1 MHRPQLFVT
10 SFLTLLTLPL
20 SVSSQTVYLIRHG
33 EKPADGG
40 NGLSALGLQRAQCL
54 RNVFGNESIYDIKYI
69 MAMTPKSDGE
79 RTRPLDT
86 VQPLATDL
94 NITVDI
100 SCDRDDAD
108 CVADIV
114 NQYEGEGNILI
125 SWQHGALTDIVKA
138 LGDENA
144 PKWKKH
150 AYDIIWTDPKPYTG
164 LTEITSENCPG
175 LDDN

>member
-1 MHRPQLFVT
+1 MHRW
-10 SFLTLLTLPL
+10 SFICITISLKTI
-20 SVSSQTVYLIRHG
+20 SSQS
-33 EKPADGG
+33 D
-40 NGLSALGLQRAQCL
+40 LSSQNSQ
-54 RNVFGNESIYDIKYI
+54 ESN
-69 MAMTPKSDGE
+69 TCTLDGE

-94 NITVDI
+94 DITVDI

-150 AYDIIWTDPKPYTG
+150 A
-164 LTEITSENCPG
+164 
-175 LDDN
+175 